1 MFLKKDQRLNWIE
14 LDNWEGIW
22 SKTQMVHE
30 GIWSNE
36 KLNHRNN
43 WTIERE
49 LVETFPSHGTF
60 ITFVNKLL
68 FLSFCPYILLDFK
81 ILFVSLVIFI
91 KWVAFKI
98 LFCEKGEL
106 WAKALVGTPFGNNM
120 KTHWELG
127 KCQWKHV
134 GNMIGTQEFE
144 ISISPL
150 SKGKKMN
157 ILLTSNMLSHLIGY
171 MHILFV
177 NMVATIFFW
186 LI

>member
-1 MFLKKDQRLNWIE
+1 LNWIE
-14 LDNWEGIW
+14 LDNWERIR

-49 LVETFPSHGTF
+49 LVETFPSHGMF

-98 LFCEKGEL
+98 LFC
-106 WAKALVGTPFGNNM
+106 
-120 KTHWELG
+120 
-127 KCQWKHV
+127 
-134 GNMIGTQEFE
+134 
-144 ISISPL
+144 
-150 SKGKKMN
+150 
-157 ILLTSNMLSHLIGY
+157 
-171 MHILFV
+171 LFC
-177 NMVATIFFW
+177 NGPFW
-186 LI
+186 LAHP